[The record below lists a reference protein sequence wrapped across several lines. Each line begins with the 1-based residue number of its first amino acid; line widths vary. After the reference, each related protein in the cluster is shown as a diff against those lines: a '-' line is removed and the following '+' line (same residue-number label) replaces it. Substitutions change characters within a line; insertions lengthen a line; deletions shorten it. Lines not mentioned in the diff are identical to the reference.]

1 MTTFPTP
8 YTVTREPYQAGA
20 TDPLGNPVDSWGAA
34 VSVPVHGWA
43 PPSADQLPFEQN
55 RSQIERDLDLYVP
68 PSTVSAPRDHWTID
82 GTVYEQQGHAEDFTH
97 GPFGFNAGLRINLN
111 RVEG

>member
-1 MTTFPTP
+1 MLPTP

-55 RSQIERDLDLYVP
+55 RSAIERDLDLYVP
-68 PSTVSAPRDHWTID
+68 PSRCPRRATTGLSGAPCTSSRVMRRISRTARSASTRGCVST
-82 GTVYEQQGHAEDFTH
+82 
-97 GPFGFNAGLRINLN
+97 
-111 RVEG
+111 